1 MRHSYYMTQRPPM
14 PGAMPAMGLINVE
27 SFKGRKMV
35 DEIGRPAYAKITY
48 TRELSGA
55 DVAEYELIPEFY
67 KVQLTRKDIMN
78 LISILKNDGRLVD
91 NKPELLKRF
100 VEALV

>member
-55 DVAEYELIPEFY
+55 DVADYELIPEFY

-78 LISILKNDGRLVD
+78 LISILKNDGKPVD
-91 NKPELLKRF
+91 NKPELLKKF